1 LFAQPEY
8 AHYFEDP
15 DTDFCMLNKY
25 PNVRKVFIKYYA
37 MIPASAPVERL
48 FSFGGMI
55 HSAKK
60 NRLSDKTFETLLL
73 LKSNASFF
81 KK

>member
-1 LFAQPEY
+1 
-8 AHYFEDP
+8 
-15 DTDFCMLNKY
+15 
-25 PNVRKVFIKYYA
+25 
-37 MIPASAPVERL
+37 
-48 FSFGGMI
+48 MI